1 MFHETK
7 GGAVPALSYLLSG
20 PQSHWAGFVF
30 STHTTNNNIFSTHQ
44 TYAKVK
50 STGLINFRNSYPN
63 EANLGAINASR
74 VVLLWNAFGFWLQKL
89 FGKKNDTGTQVFDA
103 PPISLTN
110 KDKQVPFLAVK
121 SKATLEE
128 MRKLS
133 LAVLVLK

>member
-1 MFHETK
+1 MTLDFGATK
-7 GGAVPALSYLLSG
+7 
-20 PQSHWAGFVF
+20 
-30 STHTTNNNIFSTHQ
+30 T
-44 TYAKVK
+44 
-50 STGLINFRNSYPN
+50 
-63 EANLGAINASR
+63 
-74 VVLLWNAFGFWLQKL
+74 
-89 FGKKNDTGTQVFDA
+89 FGKKNDPGTQVFDV